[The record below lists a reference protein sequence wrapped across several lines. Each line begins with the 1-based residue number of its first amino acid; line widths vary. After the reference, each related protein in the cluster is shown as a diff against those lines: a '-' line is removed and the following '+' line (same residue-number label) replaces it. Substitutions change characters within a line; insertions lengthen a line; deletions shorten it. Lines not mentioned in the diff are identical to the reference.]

1 MLEIKDSKIYLHKLN
16 LVLMMFLV
24 PNFQAFLFWLLPKC
38 KVQSFCFFS
47 NLEERF
53 YRKFHEVPILYNIPG
68 MPLKSV
74 SSQRAL
80 SRQNDDVTSA
90 NIKG

>member
-24 PNFQAFLFWLLPKC
+24 PNVWLLPKC